1 MWSRVAALC
10 FAACIACLPLR
21 SGQDGAPGEPASGEF
36 DAAIYDADVTR
47 DTAPI
52 AMPVPVAAETGAAND
67 LAAQDLAK
75 ESPANEAGSAEDRPN
90 IGGEDEV
97 ALADPVAPAPPDL
110 PAAPML
116 SQAQDEPFSLAATT
130 LSFGDVVTKWN
141 GVQTEIRAERG
152 ILAGCQTAVAPC
164 PEAARN
170 FLAIVAQGRALNGR
184 ARIGVINRAVNL
196 AIIGTSDLA
205 QWGEEDRWSAPLVT
219 FATGRGDCEDYAI
232 AKYVA
237 LTEAGIAPADVRLVI
252 IRDMALGQDHA
263 VTAVRLAGEWLM
275 LDNRRTT
282 LVADRNYWDAMPLF
296 VLDDAGVRQ
305 FAPVAL
311 SSLKRP
317 ATPGVL

>member
-1 MWSRVAALC
+1 
-10 FAACIACLPLR
+10 LR
-21 SGQDGAPGEPASGEF
+21 SGHDGAPSEPALAKRGAVSSDGE
-36 DAAIYDADVTR
+36 VTR
-47 DTAPI
+47 DTVAVAAPI
-52 AMPVPVAAETGAAND
+52 TTPVADEAAGNTD
-67 LAAQDLAK
+67 SANQSPVNQRFANQSFANQSFANINGQD
-75 ESPANEAGSAEDRPN
+75 ES
-90 IGGEDEV
+90 
-97 ALADPVAPAPPDL
+97 ALVDPVAPALSLAPVLPIPPMS
-110 PAAPML
+110 PPT
-116 SQAQDEPFSLAATT
+116 QDEPFGLAAAS

-141 GVQTEIRAERG
+141 GVQAEIRAERDV
-152 ILAGCQTAVAPC
+152 LAGCRAAAETCTQP
-164 PEAARN
+164 ARN
-170 FLAIVAQGRALNGR
+170 FLAIVAQGRALTGR

-196 AIIGTSDLA
+196 AVIATSDLA

-237 LTEAGIAPADVRLVI
+237 LSEAGIAPADRRLVI

-263 VTAVRLAGEWLM
+263 VAAVRLDGEWLM

-282 LVADRNYWDAMPLF
+282 LVADHDYWDAMPLF

-317 ATPGVL
+317 ATPGAL